1 MFRLRPTLD
10 ESQPIFQQIADML
23 RNDIVEGRLQ
33 ENKKVPSEN
42 EISDFYNINRATVRK
57 GLQVLVEEDVIYKK
71 RGIGMFVVEGAREK
85 LLNERKNQY
94 RQDYIKPLL
103 EEANRLG
110 ISLEAV
116 MKLIQEEEGK

>member
-1 MFRLRPTLD
+1 MD

-85 LLNERKNQY
+85 LLNERKNHY